1 MLLTDGDRALL
12 DGSGG
17 RAARKAME
25 ILVALGR
32 IYGAEDLVDVGSVQ
46 VSGVSF
52 HNLGEAGLQ
61 WLEEMAVDGRARVP
75 ATLNPAGM
83 DLQAWE
89 AQGISPEFA
98 EKQLRVVAA
107 YEALGIERTCT
118 CTPYLV
124 GNVPA
129 PGEHIAWAESSAVAY
144 ANSVLGARTN
154 REGGPS
160 ALAAALTG
168 RTPRYGLHLDEN
180 RAPTLEVVV
189 EGPVEGTERWG
200 ALGRVIGRD
209 GGGQVISLRGP
220 VPPSQAELKSL
231 GAALVTFGASPL
243 FYLDGVGPVPAPGP
257 PPADSLRVRP
267 VDLDEALA
275 ELADGDDRVD
285 LVCLGCPH
293 ASLEELGE
301 LAALL
306 KGRAV
311 TTEMWICTARPTAD
325 AAREAGVVAT
335 LEAAGARVV
344 CDTCFAVAPLDRPGA
359 TVATDSVK
367 GCYYGRGH
375 NKLKMHVGSVERC
388 VEAAVTGRWR
398 R

>member
-1 MLLTDGDRALL
+1 MRLTDAERALL
-12 DGSGG
+12 DGCEG

-25 ILVALGR
+25 ILAALGE
-32 IYGAEDLVDVGSVQ
+32 IYGAEDLVPVRSVQ

-52 HNLGEAGLQ
+52 HNLGQAGLA
-61 WLEEMAVDGRARVP
+61 WLEEMAADGRARVL

-83 DLQAWE
+83 DLEAWE
-89 AQGISPEFA
+89 AQGIAPEFA
-98 EKQLRVVAA
+98 EQQLRVVAA
-107 YEALGIERTCT
+107 YEAMGINRTCT

-124 GNVPA
+124 GNLPA
-129 PGEHIAWAESSAVAY
+129 AGEHVAWAESSAVAY

-180 RAPTLEVVV
+180 RVPALEVVV
-189 EGPVEGTERWG
+189 EEALVGTERWG

-209 GGGQVISLRGP
+209 GGGRVARLR
-220 VPPSQAELKSL
+220 VPGCPTQAELKSL
-231 GAALVTFGASPL
+231 GAAVVTFGGSPL
-243 FYLDGVGPVPAPGP
+243 FYLEGVGPSPQPECGP
-257 PPADSLRVRP
+257 EDSLRVDVR
-267 VDLDEALA
+267 DLDAALA
-275 ELADGDDRVD
+275 ELADGGDRVD

-293 ASLEELGE
+293 ASLEELAD
-301 LAALL
+301 LATLL
-306 KGRAV
+306 DGRTVA
-311 TTEMWICTARPTAD
+311 TEMWICTARPTAD
-325 AAREAGVVAT
+325 AAGEQGLVAA
-335 LEAAGARVV
+335 LEAAGVRVI

-375 NKLKMHVGSVERC
+375 NKLRMHVGSVERC
-388 VEAAVTGRWR
+388 VEAAVTGRWV
-398 R
+398 